1 MKWVDDCLIVKILTV
16 ATVINMTGKPREQLI
31 LQGDL
36 LGSYT
41 YVKKE

>member
-31 LQGDL
+31 LQDL

-41 YVKKE
+41 YVSKE